1 MLKKLHHVAYR
12 CRDAG
17 ETRAFYEDLI
27 GLKFAAAM
35 VQDAVPSLKQ
45 PELHNHVFFEMSD
58 GSFIAFFDI
67 LSDPSPGGP
76 AVPDWAQHLALEV
89 ESEDE
94 ANRIA
99 SRLREAGTD
108 VLGPVD
114 HGITQSWYF
123 YDPNG
128 HRMEMALRTDD
139 AAIWHKFATDAPS
152 EMTKWEELKAAEK

>member
-12 CRDAG
+12 CRDAE

-27 GLKFAAAM
+27 GLKFAASM
-35 VQDAVPSLKQ
+35 VQDAVPSLKT
-45 PELHNHVFFEMSD
+45 PELHNHVFFEMGD

-67 LSDPSPGGP
+67 LSDPAPGGP
-76 AVPDWAQHLALEV
+76 AEPDWAQHLALEV
-89 ESEDE
+89 ESEE
-94 ANRIA
+94 EVNRIA
-99 SRLREAGTD
+99 ARLQKAGTE

-128 HRMEMALRTDD
+128 HRMEMLLRTDD
-139 AAIWHKFATDAPS
+139 EAVWDAYAS
-152 EMTKWEELKAAEK
+152 DTESKMREWNELKASAT